1 MTTTTKRTTIHMAD
15 RSLTADPVSV
25 RSSLNAGDA
34 AASEAYAIMLVT
46 NL

>member
-1 MTTTTKRTTIHMAD
+1 MAD

-25 RSSLNAGDA
+25 KSSLNAGGAA
-34 AASEAYAIMLVT
+34 AASEAYAIMLAT